1 MKNIAI
7 FASGEGTNAENL
19 FNYFNNDKRVKI
31 KLVVTNSDTAGVVA
45 RAEKYKKN
53 VQIISKT
60 ALQEYT
66 SQIIEFLRTEKIDII
81 ILAGF
86 LLKIPEAF
94 VKAFPNQI
102 INIHPSLL
110 PKYGGKGM
118 YGMRVHKAV
127 VDNKEVESGITIH
140 YVNEEYDKGEVI
152 LQAKCDVREDETPES
167 LSAKIRKLE
176 FEYLPKAIE
185 KIIQELSFLFFPSV
199 ITIHHAIIQI
209 VSIMINDV
217 IVA

>member
-1 MKNIAI
+1 MKNVAI

-53 VQIISKT
+53 VQIISKI

-66 SQIIEFLRTEKIDII
+66 SQIIEFLQTEKIDII
-81 ILAGF
+81 VLAGF

-94 VKAFPNQI
+94 IKAFPNQI

-118 YGMRVHKAV
+118 YGMNVHKAV
-127 VDNKEVESGITIH
+127 IENHESESGITIH
-140 YVNEEYDKGEVI
+140 FVNEEYDKGEII
-152 LQAKCDVREDETPES
+152 LQAKCNVEETDTPET
-167 LSAKIRKLE
+167 LSVKIRKLE
-176 FEYLPKAIE
+176 FEFFPKAIE
-185 KIIQELSFLFFPSV
+185 KII
-199 ITIHHAIIQI
+199 
-209 VSIMINDV
+209 
-217 IVA
+217 

>member
-31 KLVVTNSDTAGVVA
+31 KLVVTNLDTAGVVA

-60 ALQEYT
+60 ALNEYT
-66 SQIIEFLRTEKIDII
+66 AQIIEFLQTEKIDII

-94 VKAFPNQI
+94 IKAFPNKI
-102 INIHPSLL
+102 INIHPALL

-118 YGMRVHKAV
+118 FGMNVHNAV
-127 VDNKEVESGITIH
+127 IQNKESESGITIH
-140 YVNEEYDKGEVI
+140 YVNEEYDKGEII
-152 LQAKCDVREDETPES
+152 LQATCEINEDDTPET
-167 LSAKIRKLE
+167 LALKIRKLE
-176 FEYLPKAIE
+176 FENFPKAIE
-185 KIIQELSFLFFPSV
+185 MII
-199 ITIHHAIIQI
+199 
-209 VSIMINDV
+209 
-217 IVA
+217 

>member
-19 FNYFNNDKRVKI
+19 FNYFNNDKRVKF
-31 KLVVTNSDTAGVVA
+31 KLVVTNSDTAGVIE

-60 ALQEYT
+60 ALNEYT
-66 SQIIEFLRTEKIDII
+66 DKIIEFLRTENIDLI

-118 YGMRVHKAV
+118 HGMNVHKAV
-127 VDNKEVESGITIH
+127 IENKEMESGITIH
-140 YVNEEYDKGEVI
+140 YVNEEYDKGEII
-152 LQAKCDVREDETPES
+152 LQAKCEVAMNETPET

-176 FEYLPKAIE
+176 FEYFPKAIE
-185 KIIQELSFLFFPSV
+185 KII
-199 ITIHHAIIQI
+199 
-209 VSIMINDV
+209 
-217 IVA
+217 

>member
-19 FNYFNNDKRVKI
+19 FDYFNNDKRVKI

-60 ALQEYT
+60 ALYEYT
-66 SQIIEFLRTEKIDII
+66 SQIIEFLQTEKIDII
-81 ILAGF
+81 VLAGF

-94 VKAFPNQI
+94 IKAFPNQI

-110 PKYGGKGM
+110 PKYGGQGM
-118 YGMRVHKAV
+118 YGMNVHKAV
-127 VDNKEVESGITIH
+127 VENKETESGITIH
-140 YVNEEYDKGEVI
+140 YVNEEYDKGEII
-152 LQAKCDVREDETPES
+152 LQAKCEVNESDTAET
-167 LSAKIRKLE
+167 LAAKIRKLE
-176 FEYLPKAIE
+176 FEFFPKAIE
-185 KIIQELSFLFFPSV
+185 KII
-199 ITIHHAIIQI
+199 
-209 VSIMINDV
+209 
-217 IVA
+217 